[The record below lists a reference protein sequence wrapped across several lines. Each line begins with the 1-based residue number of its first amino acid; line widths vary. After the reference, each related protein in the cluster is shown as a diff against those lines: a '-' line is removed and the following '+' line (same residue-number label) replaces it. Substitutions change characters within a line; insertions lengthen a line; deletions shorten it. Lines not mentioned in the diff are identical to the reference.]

1 VQHLFSGID
10 PELVLFDLDGTLVD
24 SVPDLTNAVDCMLT
38 ELGRAEAG
46 IENVR
51 RWVGN
56 GASVL
61 VKRALANNLLTDS
74 AEEASNDELYDQAYS
89 LFLAFYGQSTTD
101 KSKLYPGA
109 LLCLQGFK
117 AKGIRMGLVTN
128 KPIVFT
134 NSMLKDL
141 ELDIFF
147 DAVLGGDS
155 LSKKKPDPLPLQS
168 IMQSYNVD
176 PGKTLMVGDSV
187 SDVRA
192 ARAAGC
198 RVACVPYGYNHGD
211 NIAQAEPDLI
221 VERLD
226 LLLE

>member
-1 VQHLFSGID
+1 MHHLFSGID

-24 SVPDLTNAVDCMLT
+24 SVPDLAHAVDRMLA

-46 IENVR
+46 VENVR

-56 GASVL
+56 GASIL
-61 VKRALANNLLTDS
+61 VKRALANNMLTDS
-74 AEEASNDELYDQAYS
+74 AEEATDAELYDQAYS
-89 LFLAFYGQSTTD
+89 LFLAFYGQSTAD

-109 LLCLQGFK
+109 MLCLQGFK
-117 AKGIRMGLVTN
+117 AKGVRMGLVTN
-128 KPIVFT
+128 KPIVFA

-141 ELDIFF
+141 ELDVFF

-155 LSKKKPDPLPLQS
+155 LTRKKPDPLPLQS

-176 PGKTLMVGDSV
+176 PEKTLMVGDSV

-211 NIAQAEPDLI
+211 NIAQSEPDLI

-226 LLLE
+226 MLLE